1 MNLLKTSK
9 QLYMYVKK
17 LKELIFKELKKG
29 MMMVLHLIL
38 NITKDA
44 EVTKKNKWT
53 NEKSGVG
60 KVY

>member
-1 MNLLKTSK
+1 
-9 QLYMYVKK
+9 MYVKK

-44 EVTKKNKWT
+44 EVTKKNK
-53 NEKSGVG
+53 
-60 KVY
+60 